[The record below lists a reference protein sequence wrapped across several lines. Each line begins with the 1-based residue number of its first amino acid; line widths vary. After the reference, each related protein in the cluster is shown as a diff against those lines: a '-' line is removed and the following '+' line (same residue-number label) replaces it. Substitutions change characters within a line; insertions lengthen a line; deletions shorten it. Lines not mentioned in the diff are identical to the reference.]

1 MLKGYTAVL
10 EDIDFS
16 PDPCIYLCFDFFL
29 MVYYVFFIFFI
40 LSLFKAQKIQV
51 V

>member
-1 MLKGYTAVL
+1 MLKGYTDVL
-10 EDIDFS
+10 ENTDFS
-16 PDPCIYLCFDFFL
+16 PDPCILSCFDVF

-40 LSLFKAQKIQV
+40 FSLFKAQKIQV

>member
-10 EDIDFS
+10 ENIDFS
-16 PDPCIYLCFDFFL
+16 PDPCILLCFDIF
-29 MVYYVFFIFFI
+29 MVYYVFIIFFI